1 MSHSDG
7 TGGTSGFAGSIGART
22 DRSRQIKRRALS
34 YGSSGNGSTAHIAAE
49 LFNRQAG
56 VKMLH
61 VPYKGNAPA
70 LTDLIGG
77 QITMLF
83 DQISTSSPHIRSG
96 KVRALAVT
104 TLARAAILPDV
115 PTIDE
120 SGLPG
125 FEDVTFNGIV
135 APAGTPS
142 AIVDRLYAEIT
153 AVLAMPELKKRHG
166 DQGIELIAS
175 RSPQTF
181 TEYLHAETRKYAA
194 LAKEAGIKA
203 D

>member
-1 MSHSDG
+1 
-7 TGGTSGFAGSIGART
+7 
-22 DRSRQIKRRALS
+22 
-34 YGSSGNGSTAHIAAE
+34 
-49 LFNRQAG
+49 
-56 VKMLH
+56 
-61 VPYKGNAPA
+61 
-70 LTDLIGG
+70 
-77 QITMLF
+77 MLF

-96 KVRALAVT
+96 KVRALGVT
-104 TLARAAILPDV
+104 TLTRAGILPDV

-135 APAGTPS
+135 APTGTPA
-142 AIVDRLYAEIT
+142 AIIDRLFTEIT
-153 AVLAMPELKKRHG
+153 AVLAMPELRKRHG

-175 RSPQTF
+175 KSSQAF